1 MLFTFFINNDELR
14 YHLSYIV
21 YNTMSFRLSLAWYS
35 DERHC
40 QSLVMMTDE
49 RANKSMT
56 CDSFLCVV
64 YYRYCDIC
72 YHTSSSW
79 AYYLSCFVIWRSL
92 VIYIK
97 RSTSSYGLARYRTMS
112 SSDSNSRSG
121 LISCNDKISL
131 DFYSLSIDF
140 CSLIIINNTVL
151 LFHNIKILWIIIKIH
166 DPQTKNW

>member
-1 MLFTFFINNDELR
+1 
-14 YHLSYIV
+14 
-21 YNTMSFRLSLAWYS
+21 MSFRLSLAWYS

-72 YHTSSSW
+72 YHTSSSRT
-79 AYYLSCFVIWRSL
+79 YYLSCFVIWCSL
-92 VIYIK
+92 MIY
-97 RSTSSYGLARYRTMS
+97 SLYDLWYDQSSYAKMMASNDGLARYRTMS

-131 DFYSLSIDF
+131 DSICIIYWLYTYYHYIQDMILF
-140 CSLIIINNTVL
+140 IINKNICPDLIIL
-151 LFHNIKILWIIIKIH
+151 
-166 DPQTKNW
+166 KNG